1 MIWASKGT
9 IMSFIYEDDNLI
21 MNLLKLAQVAQ
32 APATPAP
39 AVPKA
44 PAQEADLLPPD
55 QQKIQLEKAKQL
67 VKNLQ
72 TQLNGGV
79 VFTAERDDAD
89 VHAKN
94 LVNLEA
100 LLYFLQYNG
109 IKYNT
114 QDIVI
119 KADIATLGGMQET
132 PEHAAYAEKLKKSG
146 YFDYPAPPA
155 KPVYYVL
162 KEGLEKYLR
171 DLQAKNNPVLNAY
184 ISRLIDEVNNVFKF
198 GLSKDP
204 AVAPTELKDNEGHNW
219 KGVLTM
225 HPAKDPKEQ
234 PTAQKNLQQSLAELV
249 ENLPLGRD
257 DINFERMNAF
267 FDLYA
272 KLIASNPDK
281 AATAMDDIARA
292 RAAIAQVQS
301 LTNDKIFRPIGTL
314 NADDVMHWLKPGT
327 PATAYATL
335 LNGLRQSVTNAAKVV
350 SDFYYAFGRGLNSQ
364 QQNLVGQQMVGGTSY
379 YRTNVDVL
387 DKLKNETPRVLST
400 GPRR

>member
-1 MIWASKGT
+1 
-9 IMSFIYEDDNLI
+9 MSFIYEDDKLI
-21 MNLLKLAQVAQ
+21 LDLLKLAQVAPV
-32 APATPAP
+32 APTPAAP
-39 AVPKA
+39 KAAVP
-44 PAQEADLLPPD
+44 EMDLLPPD

-72 TQLNGGV
+72 TQLDGGA

-89 VHAKN
+89 IHAKN

-114 QDIVI
+114 QDIAI
-119 KADIATLGGMQET
+119 KADIATMGGMQET

-146 YFDYPAPPA
+146 YFDYPAAPA
-155 KPVYYVL
+155 KATYYVL

-204 AVAPTELKDNEGHNW
+204 TKDSDKETDPEAFPGIKMTLRGPKDTSTLAPEG
-219 KGVLTM
+219 
-225 HPAKDPKEQ
+225 EQ
-234 PTAQKNLQQSLAELV
+234 AAQKNLQQSLAELV
-249 ENLPLGRD
+249 NNLPLGRD
-257 DINFERMNAF
+257 DINFERMNEF

-272 KLIASNPDK
+272 KLIASTDEKTKAK
-281 AATAMDDIARA
+281 AAFAMDDIARA
-292 RAAIAQVQS
+292 RAAIAQAQS

-314 NADDVMHWLKPGT
+314 NSDDVMNWLKPGT
-327 PATAYATL
+327 PATAYAPL
-335 LNGLRQSVTNAAKVV
+335 LNALRQSVTNAAKVV
-350 SDFYYAFGRGLNSQ
+350 SDFYYAFGRGLNPQ
-364 QQNLVGQQMVGGTSY
+364 QQNLVGQQVVGGTSY
-379 YRTNVDVL
+379 YRTNVDTL
-387 DKLKNETPRVLST
+387 DKLKNETPRLLT
-400 GPRR
+400 GPKK

>member
-21 MNLLKLAQVAQ
+21 MDLLKLAQTAKPVA
-32 APATPAP
+32 PAP
-39 AVPKA
+39 AAPKT
-44 PAQEADLLPPD
+44 PAAEADLLPPD

-72 TQLNGGV
+72 TQLDGGA

-94 LVNLEA
+94 LVNLES

-109 IKYNT
+109 IKYNGL
-114 QDIVI
+114 DIVI
-119 KADIATLGGMQET
+119 KADIATLGGIKS
-132 PEHAAYAEKLKKSG
+132 PEHVKQPG
-146 YFDYPAPPA
+146 YFDFPAPPA

-204 AVAPTELKDNEGHNW
+204 AAPKPTELKDNEGHNW

-234 PTAQKNLQQSLAELV
+234 PAAQKNLQQSLAELV
-249 ENLPLGRD
+249 ENLPLSRD
-257 DINFERMNAF
+257 DINFERMNTF

-272 KLIASNPDK
+272 KLIATNPDK

-314 NADDVMHWLKPGT
+314 NSDDVMNWLKPGT

-335 LNGLRQSVTNAAKVV
+335 LNGLRQSVTNAVKVV